1 MGRSVALDELL
12 RKFERN
18 FFQLSSSERLLLGVK
33 KTELFLQAFYEV
45 LENMLFIILVNKSIE
60 GDLTNDWKR
69 MEDAVL
75 LIVEQ
80 QWIKARRRTFRHEAL
95 LPMMPISPS
104 SLMASIPIQKTYKT
118 LSKDTLQEL
127 VKDMRELKIEM
138 NELKKNKRAISLSV
152 LEGLKRFF
160 KICMYYDSSKYERKD
175 CSNYNKDLKKIN
187 FFKEC
192 RVKFTPTW

>member
-1 MGRSVALDELL
+1 MS
-12 RKFERN
+12 
-18 FFQLSSSERLLLGVK
+18 
-33 KTELFLQAFYEV
+33 
-45 LENMLFIILVNKSIE
+45 
-60 GDLTNDWKR
+60 
-69 MEDAVL
+69 
-75 LIVEQ
+75 
-80 QWIKARRRTFRHEAL
+80 
-95 LPMMPISPS
+95 ISPS

-152 LEGLKRFF
+152 LEGLKRFV

-175 CSNYNKDLKKIN
+175 CSNHNKDLKKIN